1 LLSLAFAAPGMSQ
14 QPSPAETACNGK
26 YTKYY
31 AAQKDM
37 ALFNDFVNDANC
49 KDSMY
54 RVGAFQLM
62 AQSLVQAM
70 NWKGAMDLSDRMFK
84 DFPTATAE
92 GKHFVYSQGLTAA
105 SQVGDLDKMIEHG
118 ERVLSVK
125 PDDLNAM
132 LIVATTI
139 PDKLSTPPESKDK
152 DKLLDRAMELAKKL
166 LAATKPAP
174 VDEKTWQLSVQGP
187 AHAVI
192 GFVHLQRNMFD
203 DAELAFDQAV
213 KINPKDQMSWYR
225 NGLAATKIAMPVQA
239 LIKPAYDEINNN
251 RTPGPERDA
260 AIAKRDAIEK
270 DFAEKASKG
279 VTVLLPAV
287 ALSDPNIAKAAR
299 STLESLWKATHDG
312 KLDGLDEA
320 IAAKKAELK

>member
-1 LLSLAFAAPGMSQ
+1 
-14 QPSPAETACNGK
+14 
-26 YTKYY
+26 
-31 AAQKDM
+31 
-37 ALFNDFVNDANC
+37 
-49 KDSMY
+49 
-54 RVGAFQLM
+54 
-62 AQSLVQAM
+62 
-70 NWKGAMDLSDRMFK
+70 
-84 DFPTATAE
+84 
-92 GKHFVYSQGLTAA
+92 
-105 SQVGDLDKMIEHG
+105 
-118 ERVLSVK
+118 
-125 PDDLNAM
+125 M